1 MSRLRDD
8 AGRRRRA
15 LYAAGRAERPS
26 AAARRGTL
34 LALAAAE
41 TNAKAARANGKDAN
55 DGTVDLPRAG
65 NAGSPFGWTLV
76 GGVALAAIA
85 FGISAGTRSER
96 LPAPD
101 AAPVAIASTVA
112 TPATT
117 SPAELP
123 SPTTPAADEPL
134 PPAVT
139 VEALPN
145 SAPPVGASRVESAP
159 ANLINHESV
168 QRPPTVA
175 AAPQP
180 RVPTKASP
188 DSIDATSLIAN
199 AGAASPGSPPESP
212 SSPAAIAARAAQ
224 AEQDPKDVAS
234 RREPNSALA
243 EEVQRMQA
251 IRGQLRASRAGE
263 AMRLIAEYRKD
274 YPAGALA
281 DEAVVLQVESLIRL
295 GRDEE
300 ATLLARRFL
309 AERSRSPYSA
319 RVGSLLSSI
328 GSRAHTRDH
337 AESSP

>member
-1 MSRLRDD
+1 MSRLHDD

-15 LYAAGRAERPS
+15 LFAAGRAERPS
-26 AAARRGTL
+26 AAARYATL

-41 TNAKAARANGKDAN
+41 AKANATPAKGENAN
-55 DGTVDLPRAG
+55 DDTVDMPRAG
-65 NAGSPFGWTLV
+65 NAGAPFGWGLV

-85 FGISAGTRSER
+85 FGISAGTRSEQ
-96 LPAPD
+96 LATPE
-101 AAPVAIASTVA
+101 AATVAIASTA
-112 TPATT
+112 PTSATT
-117 SPAELP
+117 SPTELP
-123 SPTTPAADEPL
+123 SPTAPAADEPL

-145 SAPPVGASRVESAP
+145 STLPVGASRVEGAP
-159 ANLINHESV
+159 AQKRS
-168 QRPPTVA
+168 TVA
-175 AAPQP
+175 EAVKP
-180 RVPTKASP
+180 RLPTKAAPESTDTGP
-188 DSIDATSLIAN
+188 VAAN
-199 AGAASPGSPPESP
+199 ARAASPGSPPESP
-212 SSPAAIAARAAQ
+212 SSPAPNAERADEGA
-224 AEQDPKDVAS
+224 KDVVP

-251 IRGQLRASRAGE
+251 IRGQLRAGRAGE
-263 AMRLIAEYRKD
+263 AMRLLAEYRKD

-328 GSRAHTRDH
+328 GSRAQTGDH

>member
-1 MSRLRDD
+1 MSGLRDD

-41 TNAKAARANGKDAN
+41 TKAKAARANGKDAN
-55 DGTVDLPRAG
+55 DDMVDLPRAG
-65 NAGSPFGWTLV
+65 NARSPFGWTLV

-96 LPAPD
+96 LPAPE
-101 AAPVAIASTVA
+101 AAPVAIATTVA
-112 TPATT
+112 TSATT
-117 SPAELP
+117 SPTELP
-123 SPTTPAADEPL
+123 SPSTPAADELL

-145 SAPPVGASRVESAP
+145 TTLPARASRVEGAP
-159 ANLINHESV
+159 TILTKHESV

-175 AAPQP
+175 EAPQP

-188 DSIDATSLIAN
+188 DPIDAGSVTAN
-199 AGAASPGSPPESP
+199 AGAPSPGSPPESP
-212 SSPAAIAARAAQ
+212 SSSASFAARAH
-224 AEQDPKDVAS
+224 EDPKDVAP

-243 EEVQRMQA
+243 EEVQRMQG
-251 IRGQLRASRAGE
+251 IRGQLRAGRAGE

-328 GSRAHTRDH
+328 GNRAHTGDH